1 MARARNTAE
10 ALPVQEG
17 VRTPIVTAPE
27 ALRDIEKLEDSLW
40 EAADNLRANSKLTS
54 SEYCMPVL
62 GVPRWTVQIR
72 PFMVTAK
79 AAIPSERSR
88 PSQFYFT
95 PFPVGKSACTFVRQ
109 LRGPHLSTCA

>member
-1 MARARNTAE
+1 MGLSDARGWTVAGHGKRRQWRE
-10 ALPVQEG
+10 AQDLPPATWADP
-17 VRTPIVTAPE
+17 VRPAPHDP
-27 ALRDIEKLEDSLW
+27 LD
-40 EAADNLRANSKLTS
+40 LTWPL
-54 SEYCMPVL
+54 CFI
-62 GVPRWTVQIR
+62 PRWTVQIR